1 MNLNPKMTRTILAIL
16 AAAVAALVAFHLLT
30 REEYED
36 PARQLI
42 ERETVT
48 KQALSPGHTGPRCAG

>member
-1 MNLNPKMTRTILAIL
+1 VNLNPRTTRTILAIL
-16 AAAVAALVAFHLLT
+16 AAVVAALVAFHLLT

-36 PARQLI
+36 SARQLI

-48 KQALSPGHTGPRCAG
+48 KP

>member
-1 MNLNPKMTRTILAIL
+1 VNLNPKMTRTILAIL

-36 PARQLI
+36 SARRQI
-42 ERETVT
+42 QRETVT
-48 KQALSPGHTGPRCAG
+48 KP

>member
-1 MNLNPKMTRTILAIL
+1 MELRAPMNMNPRTTRTILAIL
-16 AAAVAALVAFHLLT
+16 AAAVAVLVAFHLLT

-48 KQALSPGHTGPRCAG
+48 KP